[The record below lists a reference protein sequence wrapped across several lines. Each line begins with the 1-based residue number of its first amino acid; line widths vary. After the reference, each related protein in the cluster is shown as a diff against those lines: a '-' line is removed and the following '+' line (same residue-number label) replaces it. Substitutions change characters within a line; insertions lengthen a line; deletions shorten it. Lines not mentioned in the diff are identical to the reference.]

1 MEISFITF
9 ILIICFTSFITYIY
23 TSYTLN
29 CDVICKIN
37 YNKQE
42 NFNYK
47 EMIPKQV
54 KKKKKKVEKKKN
66 TLDYLTTYLGI

>member
-1 MEISFITF
+1 MEISVITF
-9 ILIICFTSFITYIY
+9 ILIICFASFITYII
-23 TSYTLN
+23 TSYSLN

-47 EMIPKQV
+47 EMIPKEI
-54 KKKKKKVEKKKN
+54 KKKPKIQPKKKAV
-66 TLDYLTTYLGI
+66 DYIASLLGI